1 LAKTLATWYRHQ
13 FNGLLHKTNYT
24 KARANMNVEVAPETL
39 RDLITVSLDDGKAN
53 DIRVLDVREMTSITD
68 YMVVAS
74 GRSSRQVKALKERVL
89 DTARVHDV
97 RPIGVEGENAGE
109 WVLIDFGD
117 VVVHAMQQETRDFF
131 QLEKLWDNT
140 AAETNVAEQT
150 EEA

>member
-1 LAKTLATWYRHQ
+1 
-13 FNGLLHKTNYT
+13 
-24 KARANMNVEVAPETL
+24 MNVEVAPETL

-97 RPIGVEGENAGE
+97 RPIGVEGENVGE

>member
-1 LAKTLATWYRHQ
+1 
-13 FNGLLHKTNYT
+13 
-24 KARANMNVEVAPETL
+24 MNVEVAPETL

>member
-1 LAKTLATWYRHQ
+1 
-13 FNGLLHKTNYT
+13 
-24 KARANMNVEVAPETL
+24 MNVEVAPETL

-150 EEA
+150 EEV

>member
-1 LAKTLATWYRHQ
+1 
-13 FNGLLHKTNYT
+13 
-24 KARANMNVEVAPETL
+24 MNVEVAPETL

-117 VVVHAMQQETRDFF
+117 VVVHAMQQETRNFF

-140 AAETNVAEQT
+140 TVETSVAEQT

>member
-1 LAKTLATWYRHQ
+1 
-13 FNGLLHKTNYT
+13 
-24 KARANMNVEVAPETL
+24 MNVEVAPETL
-39 RDLITVSLDDGKAN
+39 RDLIAVSLDDGKAN

-131 QLEKLWDNT
+131 QLEKLWDNI

>member
-1 LAKTLATWYRHQ
+1 
-13 FNGLLHKTNYT
+13 
-24 KARANMNVEVAPETL
+24 MNVEVAPETL

-140 AAETNVAEQT
+140 AAETNEAEQT

>member
-1 LAKTLATWYRHQ
+1 
-13 FNGLLHKTNYT
+13 
-24 KARANMNVEVAPETL
+24 MNVEVAPETL

-140 AAETNVAEQT
+140 AAQTNVAEQT

>member
-1 LAKTLATWYRHQ
+1 
-13 FNGLLHKTNYT
+13 
-24 KARANMNVEVAPETL
+24 MNVEVAPETL
-39 RDLITVSLDDGKAN
+39 RDLIAVSLDDGKAN

>member
-1 LAKTLATWYRHQ
+1 
-13 FNGLLHKTNYT
+13 
-24 KARANMNVEVAPETL
+24 MNVEVAPETL

-131 QLEKLWDNT
+131 QLEKLWDNI
-140 AAETNVAEQT
+140 AAETNVVEQT